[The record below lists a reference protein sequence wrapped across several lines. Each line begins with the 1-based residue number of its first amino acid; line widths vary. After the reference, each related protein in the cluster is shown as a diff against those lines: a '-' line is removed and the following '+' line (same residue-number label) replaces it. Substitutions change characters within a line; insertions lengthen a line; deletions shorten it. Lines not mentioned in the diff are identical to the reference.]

1 VAQDSK
7 FKDLR
12 QKVIPKVHGT
22 YRIQKFS
29 FCKLIVIPQST
40 LFTQA
45 QQNQRML
52 ILNARRSALMAA
64 MLAVAM
70 GGGADAFAPSIQ
82 ALARPRAL
90 LRAPAGMRQALA
102 RAFTRD
108 GRRAGTNA
116 VPTMQLQPGSRDGA
130 GGEQGTNSLAK
141 PAVWAAWLLYMQH
154 IFLRYPAPTLTRT
167 NDTNLI

>member
-1 VAQDSK
+1 
-7 FKDLR
+7 
-12 QKVIPKVHGT
+12 
-22 YRIQKFS
+22 
-29 FCKLIVIPQST
+29 
-40 LFTQA
+40 
-45 QQNQRML
+45 M
-52 ILNARRSALMAA
+52 LNARRSAFMAA
-64 MLAVAM
+64 MLAAAM
-70 GGGADAFAPSIQ
+70 GGGADAFAPSTP

-130 GGEQGTNSLAK
+130 DGEQDTNSLAK
-141 PAVWAAWLLYMQH
+141 PAVWVAWLLYMQH
-154 IFLRYPAPTLTRT
+154 IFLRSPAPTQTRT